1 MIWFLSTYPTSS
13 PTVLSW
19 PTLAL
24 LLLHHAKLS
33 PTSQPLTLFLLP
45 RMLLPQIFL
54 QHPASHQ
61 SNLCSSFISS
71 QGLSL
76 NPLSKVTPRYPGFNS
91 ILFFFWYSP
100 LLEILFIYLFVT
112 CFPMRVS
119 APQGRNKGLC
129 FSCSWLHRH
138 CQEQHPTPGTC
149 GRNWVVSLSSHDSPH
164 TTSASWK
171 ITFPSLSYSSRS
183 AWDLA
188 PSSKHPVW
196 DWRWVMRGGGHKE
209 EDRICRWVAKATG
222 FFEAATGKF
231 LESRT

>member
-33 PTSQPLTLFLLP
+33 PTSQPLTMFLLL

-76 NPLSKVTPRYPGFNS
+76 NSLSKVTPRYPGFNS
-91 ILFFFWYSP
+91 ILFFFWYLP
-100 LLEILFIYLFVT
+100 LLEILFIYLLPASPWEFLLHKAETKDFVSLARGSIT
-112 CFPMRVS
+112 TAKNS
-119 APQGRNKGLC
+119 T
-129 FSCSWLHRH
+129 
-138 CQEQHPTPGTC
+138 QHPVHVAETELSPSALMIAPILVLLPTKLHFL
-149 GRNWVVSLSSHDSPH
+149 VSLTAHGLH
-164 TTSASWK
+164 ET
-171 ITFPSLSYSSRS
+171 
-183 AWDLA
+183 
-188 PSSKHPVW
+188 
-196 DWRWVMRGGGHKE
+196 
-209 EDRICRWVAKATG
+209 
-222 FFEAATGKF
+222 
-231 LESRT
+231 